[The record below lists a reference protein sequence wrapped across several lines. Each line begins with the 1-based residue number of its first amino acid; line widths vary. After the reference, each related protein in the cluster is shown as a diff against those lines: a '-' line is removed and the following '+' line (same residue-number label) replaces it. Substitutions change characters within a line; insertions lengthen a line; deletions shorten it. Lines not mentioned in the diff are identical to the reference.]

1 MGRADSVLGYRELL
15 GEVRRLCGQRQTG
28 SIFITTS
35 DNYSVR
41 FALQNGLII
50 ALGFRNQ
57 TGMEA
62 IASIQRISK
71 GRLQFS
77 DGLPPQQP
85 QAGLPSTPELLA
97 LLERGDSDASDGE
110 AANAGH
116 LSEVLVGNRAVIE
129 AELVEYLGPMA
140 RVVLSEHIATARTLN
155 DLIESLAREVSDPDK
170 SARFKE
176 RVRERLAA
184 SVSGRAG
191 R

>member
-1 MGRADSVLGYRELL
+1 MGSADSFLGYRELL

-41 FALQNGLII
+41 FALQNGTII
-50 ALGFRNQ
+50 AVGFRNQ

-62 IASIQRISK
+62 IASVQRISK

-97 LLERGDSDASDGE
+97 LLERGETDASNGD
-110 AANAGH
+110 AAKAGH
-116 LSEVLVGNRAVIE
+116 VSEVPPRNRAVIE
-129 AELVEYLGPMA
+129 AELVEYLGPIA
-140 RVVLSEHIATARTLN
+140 RVVFAEHIATAKSLN
-155 DLIESLAREVSDPDK
+155 DLIESLAREFSDPDK
-170 SARFKE
+170 STRFKE

-184 SVSGRAG
+184 SISGRAE